1 MRCPIAIGTGLGFA
15 AEAGNP
21 LIEAMLTDYQG
32 RSFYKED
39 GTVNLTACPYY
50 NTKVLRKLLPSL
62 IMNDQTQSFDLISIL
77 SNSEYQQ
84 FACHHGAMSWTD
96 AAREHIAERP
106 YKDTRLKRFLRS
118 PQKIQFMED
127 HFPESIF
134 RFLYLDCLGFFRA
147 ESNVAAKKGHN
158 KAFKKGR

>member
-1 MRCPIAIGTGLGFA
+1 M
-15 AEAGNP
+15 
-21 LIEAMLTDYQG
+21 
-32 RSFYKED
+32 
-39 GTVNLTACPYY
+39 NLTACPYY

-106 YKDTRLKRFLRS
+106 YKDTRLKRFFEITTENSIHGR
-118 PQKIQFMED
+118 P
-127 HFPESIF
+127 FPRVNI
-134 RFLYLDCLGFFRA
+134 
-147 ESNVAAKKGHN
+147 
-158 KAFKKGR
+158 